1 MNENQFKNVIK
12 EQFVKVAVLNTDFKQ
27 YKLYVKEKQDKFER
41 MYEEMIGK
49 LDIQNIIID
58 QVKVKQSKV
67 INLDEIDMLKS
78 KVT

>member
-1 MNENQFKNVIK
+1 M
-12 EQFVKVAVLNTDFKQ
+12 LNTDFKQ

-49 LDIQNIIID
+49 LDMQNVVID

>member
-1 MNENQFKNVIK
+1 
-12 EQFVKVAVLNTDFKQ
+12 VLNTDFKQ

>member
-1 MNENQFKNVIK
+1 
-12 EQFVKVAVLNTDFKQ
+12 VLNTDFKQ

-49 LDIQNIIID
+49 LDTQNGIID